1 MECWWNIENDDE
13 YSPAEQHGSEYEDDT
28 DN

>member
-1 MECWWNIENDDE
+1 MECWCNIENDDE
-13 YSPAEQHGSEYEDDT
+13 YSAEEQYGSEYEDDT

>member
-1 MECWWNIENDDE
+1 MECWCNIENDDE
-13 YSPAEQHGSEYEDDT
+13 YSPEEQHGSEYEDDT